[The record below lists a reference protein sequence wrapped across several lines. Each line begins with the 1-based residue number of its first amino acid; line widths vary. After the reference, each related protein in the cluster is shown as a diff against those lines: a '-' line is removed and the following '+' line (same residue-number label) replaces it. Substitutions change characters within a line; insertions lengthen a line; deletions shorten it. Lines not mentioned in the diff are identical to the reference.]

1 MEIKSYAQDIALKA
15 RNVVAQLA
23 TLSTQRKNDWLLAAS
38 ARLLNASNS
47 IMDAN
52 RLDLS
57 NSKAFSLS
65 PAQIDRLTITQK
77 RLANMAGSMVEIANL
92 KDPIGRIL
100 EGGMRPNGLQVLK
113 VGVPLGVLFFIYE
126 SRPNVTTDA
135 AALSFKSGNAIV
147 LRGGKEALNTNK
159 ILVEILQAELLN
171 SGLPVDAVQLVQVP
185 DREVVGELLLK
196 SELIDLVIPRGG
208 KELIK
213 RVSLEATMPVMKH
226 FDGNCHVYVEAS
238 ADLEMAAK
246 ILVNS
251 KCQRP
256 GVCNAA
262 ESLLIDK
269 KIAHLAL
276 PVLHKALIVQ
286 GVEVR
291 GCPLS
296 CSIVTE
302 LKKASEQDF
311 SEEFLDLIISVKI
324 VADIDDA
331 IRHIN
336 QYGSKH
342 TDVIVTSNLAAS
354 QQFIRE
360 IDSAAVIVNASSRFN
375 DGGQIGL
382 GAEIGIS
389 TDKYHARGPCGLN
402 ELTSYKYVIMGNGD
416 VRQD

>member
-1 MEIKSYAQDIALKA
+1 MDIKSYSQDIALKA
-15 RNVVAQLA
+15 KNVAAQLA
-23 TLSTQRKNDWLLAAS
+23 SLSTQRKNDWLLAAS
-38 ARLLNASNS
+38 TRLLNASNS
-47 IMDAN
+47 IQDAN
-52 RLDLS
+52 QLDLS
-57 NSKAFSLS
+57 NAKKFALS
-65 PAQIDRLTITQK
+65 VSQMDRLTITPK
-77 RLANMAGSMVEIANL
+77 RLADMANSILEIATL
-92 KDPIGRIL
+92 KDPIGRVL
-100 EGGMRPNGLQVLK
+100 EGGFRPNGLQVLK

-126 SRPNVTTDA
+126 SRPNVTSDA
-135 AALSFKSGNAIV
+135 AALSFKSGNAII

-159 ILVEILQAELLN
+159 ILVEILRSELLN
-171 SGLPVDAVQLVQVP
+171 SGLPVDAIQLVQIP

-196 SELIDLVIPRGG
+196 SDLIDLVIPRGG

-226 FDGNCHVYVEAS
+226 FDGNCHVYVEGS

-256 GVCNAA
+256 GVCNAV

-269 KIAHLAL
+269 NIAQLAL
-276 PVLHKALIVQ
+276 PVLHKALIAH

-291 GCPLS
+291 GCALS
-296 CSIVTE
+296 CSIVSE

-311 SEEFLDLIISVKI
+311 LEEFLDLIISVKI

-331 IRHIN
+331 IQHIN
-336 QYGSKH
+336 KYGSKH
-342 TDVIVTSNLAAS
+342 TDVIITSNLAAS

-402 ELTSYKYVIMGNGD
+402 ELTCYKYVIIGNGNI
-416 VRQD
+416 RPE

>member
-1 MEIKSYAQDIALKA
+1 MDIKNYAQEIAFKA
-15 RNVVAQLA
+15 KNAVAELA
-23 TLSTQRKNDWLLAAS
+23 NLSTQRKNDWLLAAS
-38 ARLLNASNS
+38 TRLLNASDR
-47 IMDAN
+47 IKDAN
-52 RLDLS
+52 QLDLS
-57 NSKAFSLS
+57 NAKEFSLS
-65 PAQIDRLTITQK
+65 GSQIDRLTITPK
-77 RLANMAGSMVEIANL
+77 RLTEMSRSMVEIASL
-92 KDPIGRIL
+92 EDPIGRVL
-100 EGGMRPNGLQVLK
+100 KGGFRPNGLQVLK

-126 SRPNVTTDA
+126 SRPNVTSDA
-135 AALSFKSGNAIV
+135 AALSFKSGNAII

-159 ILVEILQAELLN
+159 ILVEILQAELVN
-171 SGLPVDAVQLVQVP
+171 SGLPVDAIQLVQIP
-185 DREVVGELLLK
+185 EREVVGELLLK
-196 SELIDLVIPRGG
+196 SDLIDLVIPRGG

-226 FDGNCHVYVEAS
+226 FDGNCHVYVETS

-262 ESLLIDK
+262 ESLLIDQ

-276 PVLHKALIVQ
+276 PVLHKALIGG

-296 CSIVTE
+296 CSIVSD
-302 LKKASEQDF
+302 LKIASEQDF

-324 VADIDDA
+324 VTDIDDA

-336 QYGSKH
+336 KYGSKH
-342 TDVIVTSNLAAS
+342 TDVIVTSSLAAS
-354 QQFIRE
+354 QQFVRE

-402 ELTSYKYVIMGNGD
+402 ELTSYKYVIMGNGNI
-416 VRQD
+416 RQD

>member
-1 MEIKSYAQDIALKA
+1 MDIKHYAQEIAFKA
-15 RNVVAQLA
+15 RNAVAQIA
-23 TLSTQRKNDWLLAAS
+23 NLSTQRKNDWLLAAS
-38 ARLLNASNS
+38 TRLLNASDR
-47 IMDAN
+47 IRDAN
-52 RLDLS
+52 QLDLS
-57 NSKAFSLS
+57 NAKEFSLS
-65 PAQIDRLTITQK
+65 SSQIDRLTIIPK
-77 RLANMAGSMVEIANL
+77 RLTEMARSMVEIASL
-92 KDPIGRIL
+92 EDPIGRVL
-100 EGGMRPNGLQVLK
+100 KGGFRPNGLQVLK

-126 SRPNVTTDA
+126 SRPNVTSDA
-135 AALSFKSGNAIV
+135 AALSFKSGNAII

-159 ILVEILQAELLN
+159 ILVEILQAELIS
-171 SGLPVDAVQLVQVP
+171 SGLPVDAIQLVQIP
-185 DREVVGELLLK
+185 EREVVGELLLK
-196 SELIDLVIPRGG
+196 SDLIDLVIPRGG
-208 KELIK
+208 KELIR

-262 ESLLIDK
+262 ESLLIDQ

-276 PVLHKALIVQ
+276 PVLHKALIAC

-296 CSIVTE
+296 CSIVSD
-302 LKKASEQDF
+302 LKIASEQDF

-324 VADIDDA
+324 VTDIDDA

-336 QYGSKH
+336 KYGSKH
-342 TDVIVTSNLAAS
+342 TDVIVTSSLAAS
-354 QQFIRE
+354 QQFVRE

-402 ELTSYKYVIMGNGD
+402 ELTSYKYVIMGNGNI
-416 VRQD
+416 RQD

>member
-1 MEIKSYAQDIALKA
+1 MDIKHYAQEIAFKA
-15 RNVVAQLA
+15 RNAVAQIA
-23 TLSTQRKNDWLLAAS
+23 NLSTQRKNDWLLAAS
-38 ARLLNASNS
+38 TRLLNASDR
-47 IMDAN
+47 IRDAN
-52 RLDLS
+52 QLDLS
-57 NSKAFSLS
+57 NAKEFSLS
-65 PAQIDRLTITQK
+65 ASQIDRLTITPK
-77 RLANMAGSMVEIANL
+77 RLTEMARSMVEIASL
-92 KDPIGRIL
+92 EDPIGRVL
-100 EGGMRPNGLQVLK
+100 KGGFRPNGLQVLK

-126 SRPNVTTDA
+126 SRPNVTSDA
-135 AALSFKSGNAIV
+135 AALSFKSGNAII

-159 ILVEILQAELLN
+159 ILVQILQAQLIS
-171 SGLPVDAVQLVQVP
+171 SGLPVDAIQLVQIP
-185 DREVVGELLLK
+185 EREVVGELLLK
-196 SELIDLVIPRGG
+196 SDLIDLVIPRGG

-262 ESLLIDK
+262 ESLLIDQI
-269 KIAHLAL
+269 IAHLAL
-276 PVLHKALIVQ
+276 PVLHKALISC

-296 CSIVTE
+296 CSIVSD
-302 LKKASEQDF
+302 LKIASEQDF

-324 VADIDDA
+324 VNDIDDA

-336 QYGSKH
+336 KYGSKH
-342 TDVIVTSNLAAS
+342 TDVIVTSSLAAS
-354 QQFIRE
+354 QQFVRE

-402 ELTSYKYVIMGNGD
+402 ELTSYKYVIMGNGNI
-416 VRQD
+416 RQD

>member
-1 MEIKSYAQDIALKA
+1 MDIKNYAQEIAFKA
-15 RNVVAQLA
+15 RGAVAQLA
-23 TLSTQRKNDWLLAAS
+23 NLSTQRKNDWLLAAS
-38 ARLLNASNS
+38 TRLLNASDK
-47 IMDAN
+47 IRDAN
-52 RLDLS
+52 QLDLS
-57 NSKAFSLS
+57 NAKEFSLS
-65 PAQIDRLTITQK
+65 VSQIDRLTITPK
-77 RLANMAGSMVEIANL
+77 RLTEMARSMVEIASL
-92 KDPIGRIL
+92 EDPIGRVL
-100 EGGMRPNGLQVLK
+100 KGGFRPNGLQVLK

-126 SRPNVTTDA
+126 SRPNVTSDA
-135 AALSFKSGNAIV
+135 AALSFKSGNAII

-159 ILVEILQAELLN
+159 ILVEILQAELIN
-171 SGLPVDAVQLVQVP
+171 SGLPIDAIQLVQIP
-185 DREVVGELLLK
+185 EREVVGELLLK
-196 SELIDLVIPRGG
+196 SDLIDLVIPRGG
-208 KELIK
+208 KELIR

-262 ESLLIDK
+262 ESLLIDQ

-276 PVLHKALIVQ
+276 PVLHKALIAC

-296 CSIVTE
+296 CSIVSA
-302 LKKASEQDF
+302 LKIASEQDF
-311 SEEFLDLIISVKI
+311 LEEFLDLIISVKI

-336 QYGSKH
+336 KYGSKH
-342 TDVIVTSNLAAS
+342 TDVIVTSSLAAS
-354 QQFIRE
+354 QQFVRE

-402 ELTSYKYVIMGNGD
+402 ELTSYKYVIMGNGNI
-416 VRQD
+416 RQD

>member
-1 MEIKSYAQDIALKA
+1 MDIKHYAQEIAFKA
-15 RNVVAQLA
+15 RNAVAQIA
-23 TLSTQRKNDWLLAAS
+23 NLSTQRKNDWLLAAS
-38 ARLLNASNS
+38 TRLLNASDR
-47 IMDAN
+47 IRGAN
-52 RLDLS
+52 QLDLS
-57 NSKAFSLS
+57 NAKEFSLS
-65 PAQIDRLTITQK
+65 SSQIDRLTITSK
-77 RLANMAGSMVEIANL
+77 RLTEMARSMVEIASL
-92 KDPIGRIL
+92 EDPIGRVL
-100 EGGMRPNGLQVLK
+100 KGGFRPNGLQVLK

-126 SRPNVTTDA
+126 SRPNVTSDA
-135 AALSFKSGNAIV
+135 AALSFKSGNAII

-159 ILVEILQAELLN
+159 ILVEILQAELIS
-171 SGLPVDAVQLVQVP
+171 SGLPVDAIQLVQIP
-185 DREVVGELLLK
+185 EREVVGELLLK
-196 SELIDLVIPRGG
+196 SDLIDLVIPRGG

-238 ADLEMAAK
+238 ADLDMAAK

-262 ESLLIDK
+262 ESLLIDQ

-276 PVLHKALIVQ
+276 PVLHKALIAC

-296 CSIVTE
+296 CSIVSD
-302 LKKASEQDF
+302 LKIASEQDF

-324 VADIDDA
+324 VTDIDDA

-336 QYGSKH
+336 KYGSKH
-342 TDVIVTSNLAAS
+342 TDVIVTSSLAAS
-354 QQFIRE
+354 QQFVRE

-402 ELTSYKYVIMGNGD
+402 ELTSYKYVIMGNGNI
-416 VRQD
+416 RQD

>member
-1 MEIKSYAQDIALKA
+1 MDIKHYAQEIAFKA
-15 RNVVAQLA
+15 RNAVAQIA
-23 TLSTQRKNDWLLAAS
+23 NLSTQRKNDWLLAAS
-38 ARLLNASNS
+38 TRLLNASDRIRN
-47 IMDAN
+47 AN
-52 RLDLS
+52 QLDLS
-57 NSKAFSLS
+57 NAKEFSLS
-65 PAQIDRLTITQK
+65 SSQIDRLTITSK
-77 RLANMAGSMVEIANL
+77 RLTEMARSMVEIASL
-92 KDPIGRIL
+92 EDPIGRVL
-100 EGGMRPNGLQVLK
+100 KGGFRPNGLQVLK

-126 SRPNVTTDA
+126 SRPNVTSDA
-135 AALSFKSGNAIV
+135 AALSFKSGNAII

-159 ILVEILQAELLN
+159 ILVEILQAELIS
-171 SGLPVDAVQLVQVP
+171 SGLPVDAIQLVQIP
-185 DREVVGELLLK
+185 EREVVGELLLK
-196 SELIDLVIPRGG
+196 SDLIDLVIPRGG

-262 ESLLIDK
+262 ESLLIDQ

-276 PVLHKALIVQ
+276 PVLHKALIAC

-296 CSIVTE
+296 CSIVSD
-302 LKKASEQDF
+302 LKIASEQDF

-324 VADIDDA
+324 VTDIDDA

-336 QYGSKH
+336 KYGSKH
-342 TDVIVTSNLAAS
+342 TDVIVTSSLAAS
-354 QQFIRE
+354 QQFVRE

-402 ELTSYKYVIMGNGD
+402 ELTSYKYVIMGNGNI
-416 VRQD
+416 RQD

>member
-1 MEIKSYAQDIALKA
+1 MDIKNYAQEIAFKA
-15 RNVVAQLA
+15 RNAVAELA
-23 TLSTQRKNDWLLAAS
+23 NLSTQRKNDWLLAAS
-38 ARLLNASNS
+38 TRLLNASDR
-47 IMDAN
+47 IRDAN
-52 RLDLS
+52 QLDLS
-57 NSKAFSLS
+57 NAKEFSLS
-65 PAQIDRLTITQK
+65 ASQIDRLTITPK
-77 RLANMAGSMVEIANL
+77 RLTEMARSMVEIASL
-92 KDPIGRIL
+92 EDPIGRVL
-100 EGGMRPNGLQVLK
+100 KGGFRPNGLQVLK

-126 SRPNVTTDA
+126 SRPNVTSDA
-135 AALSFKSGNAIV
+135 AALSFKSGNAII

-159 ILVEILQAELLN
+159 ILVEILQAELIN
-171 SGLPVDAVQLVQVP
+171 SGLPIDAIQLVQIP
-185 DREVVGELLLK
+185 EREVVGELLLK
-196 SELIDLVIPRGG
+196 SDLIDLVIPRGG
-208 KELIK
+208 KELIR

-262 ESLLIDK
+262 ESLLIDQ

-276 PVLHKALIVQ
+276 PVLHKALIAC

-296 CSIVTE
+296 CSIVSA
-302 LKKASEQDF
+302 LKIASEQDF

-336 QYGSKH
+336 KYGSKH
-342 TDVIVTSNLAAS
+342 TDVIVTSSLAAS
-354 QQFIRE
+354 QQFVRE

-402 ELTSYKYVIMGNGD
+402 ELTSYKYVIMGNGNI
-416 VRQD
+416 RQD

>member
-1 MEIKSYAQDIALKA
+1 MDIKHYAQEIAFKA
-15 RNVVAQLA
+15 RNAVAQIA
-23 TLSTQRKNDWLLAAS
+23 NLSTQRKNDWLLAAS
-38 ARLLNASNS
+38 TRLLNASDR
-47 IMDAN
+47 IRDAN
-52 RLDLS
+52 QLDLS
-57 NSKAFSLS
+57 NAKEFSLS
-65 PAQIDRLTITQK
+65 SSQIDRLTITAK
-77 RLANMAGSMVEIANL
+77 RLTEMARSMVEIASL
-92 KDPIGRIL
+92 EDPIGRVL
-100 EGGMRPNGLQVLK
+100 KGGFRPNGLQVLK

-126 SRPNVTTDA
+126 SRPNVTSDA
-135 AALSFKSGNAIV
+135 AALSFKSGNAII

-159 ILVEILQAELLN
+159 ILVEILQAELTS
-171 SGLPVDAVQLVQVP
+171 SGLPVDAIQLVQIP
-185 DREVVGELLLK
+185 EREVVGELLLK
-196 SELIDLVIPRGG
+196 SDLIDLVIPRGG

-238 ADLEMAAK
+238 ADLDMAAK

-262 ESLLIDK
+262 ESLLIDR

-276 PVLHKALIVQ
+276 PVLHKALISC

-296 CSIVTE
+296 CSIVSD
-302 LKKASEQDF
+302 LKIASEQDF

-324 VADIDDA
+324 VSDIDDA

-336 QYGSKH
+336 KYGSKH
-342 TDVIVTSNLAAS
+342 TDVIVTSSLAAS
-354 QQFIRE
+354 QQFVRE

-402 ELTSYKYVIMGNGD
+402 ELTSYKYVIMGKGNI
-416 VRQD
+416 RQD

>member
-1 MEIKSYAQDIALKA
+1 MDIKHYAQEIAFKA
-15 RNVVAQLA
+15 RNAVAQIA
-23 TLSTQRKNDWLLAAS
+23 NLSTQRKNDWLLAAS
-38 ARLLNASNS
+38 TRLLNASDR
-47 IMDAN
+47 IRDAN
-52 RLDLS
+52 QLDLS
-57 NSKAFSLS
+57 NAKEFSLS
-65 PAQIDRLTITQK
+65 SSQIDRLTITAK
-77 RLANMAGSMVEIANL
+77 RLTEMARSMVEIASL
-92 KDPIGRIL
+92 EDPIGRVL
-100 EGGMRPNGLQVLK
+100 KGGFRPNGLQVLK

-126 SRPNVTTDA
+126 SRPNVTSDA
-135 AALSFKSGNAIV
+135 AALSFKSGNAII

-159 ILVEILQAELLN
+159 ILVEILRAELTS
-171 SGLPVDAVQLVQVP
+171 SGLPVDTIQLVQIP
-185 DREVVGELLLK
+185 EREVVGELLLK
-196 SELIDLVIPRGG
+196 SDLIDLVIPRGG

-238 ADLEMAAK
+238 ADLDMAAK

-262 ESLLIDK
+262 ESLLIDR

-276 PVLHKALIVQ
+276 PVLHKALISC

-296 CSIVTE
+296 CSIVSD
-302 LKKASEQDF
+302 LKIASEQDF

-324 VADIDDA
+324 VSDIDDA

-336 QYGSKH
+336 KYGSKH
-342 TDVIVTSNLAAS
+342 TDVIVTSSLAAS
-354 QQFIRE
+354 QQFVRE

-402 ELTSYKYVIMGNGD
+402 ELTSYKYVIMGNGNI
-416 VRQD
+416 RQD

>member
-1 MEIKSYAQDIALKA
+1 MDIKNYAQEIAFKA
-15 RNVVAQLA
+15 RNAVAELA
-23 TLSTQRKNDWLLAAS
+23 NLSTQRKNDWLLAAS
-38 ARLLNASNS
+38 TRLLNASDR
-47 IMDAN
+47 IRDAN
-52 RLDLS
+52 QLDLS
-57 NSKAFSLS
+57 NAKEFSLS
-65 PAQIDRLTITQK
+65 ASQIDRLTITPK
-77 RLANMAGSMVEIANL
+77 RLTEMARSMVEIASL
-92 KDPIGRIL
+92 EDPIGRVL
-100 EGGMRPNGLQVLK
+100 KGGFRPNGLQVLK

-126 SRPNVTTDA
+126 SRPNVTSDA
-135 AALSFKSGNAIV
+135 AALSFKSGNAII

-159 ILVEILQAELLN
+159 ILVEILQAELIN
-171 SGLPVDAVQLVQVP
+171 SGLPIDAIQLVQIP
-185 DREVVGELLLK
+185 EREVVGELLLK
-196 SELIDLVIPRGG
+196 SDLIDLVIPRGG

-262 ESLLIDK
+262 ESLLIDQ

-276 PVLHKALIVQ
+276 PVLHKALIAC

-296 CSIVTE
+296 CSIVSA
-302 LKKASEQDF
+302 LKIASEQDF
-311 SEEFLDLIISVKI
+311 LEEFLDLIISVKI

-336 QYGSKH
+336 KYGSKH
-342 TDVIVTSNLAAS
+342 TDVIVTSSLAAS
-354 QQFIRE
+354 QQFVRE

-402 ELTSYKYVIMGNGD
+402 ELTSYKYVIMGNGNI
-416 VRQD
+416 RQD

>member
-1 MEIKSYAQDIALKA
+1 MDIKHYAQEIAFKA
-15 RNVVAQLA
+15 RNAVAQIA
-23 TLSTQRKNDWLLAAS
+23 NLSTQRKNDWLLAAS
-38 ARLLNASNS
+38 TRLLNASDR
-47 IMDAN
+47 IRDAN
-52 RLDLS
+52 QLDLS
-57 NSKAFSLS
+57 NAKEFSLS
-65 PAQIDRLTITQK
+65 SSQIDRLTITAK
-77 RLANMAGSMVEIANL
+77 RLTEMARSMVEIASL
-92 KDPIGRIL
+92 EDPIGRVL
-100 EGGMRPNGLQVLK
+100 KGGFRPNGLQVLK

-126 SRPNVTTDA
+126 SRPNVTSDA
-135 AALSFKSGNAIV
+135 AALSFKSGNAII

-159 ILVEILQAELLN
+159 ILVEILQAELIS
-171 SGLPVDAVQLVQVP
+171 SGLPVDAIQLVQIP
-185 DREVVGELLLK
+185 EREVVGELLLK
-196 SELIDLVIPRGG
+196 SDLIDLVIPRGG

-238 ADLEMAAK
+238 ADLDMAAK

-262 ESLLIDK
+262 ESLLIDR

-276 PVLHKALIVQ
+276 PVLHKALISC

-296 CSIVTE
+296 CSIVSD
-302 LKKASEQDF
+302 LKIASEQDF

-324 VADIDDA
+324 VSDIDDA

-336 QYGSKH
+336 KYGSKH
-342 TDVIVTSNLAAS
+342 TDVIVTSSLAAS
-354 QQFIRE
+354 QQFVRE

-402 ELTSYKYVIMGNGD
+402 ELTSYKYVIMGNGNI
-416 VRQD
+416 RQD

>member
-57 NSKAFSLS
+57 NAKAFSLS

-135 AALSFKSGNAIV
+135 AALSFKSGNAII

-276 PVLHKALIVQ
+276 PVLHKALITQ

>member
-1 MEIKSYAQDIALKA
+1 MDIKNYAQEIAFKA
-15 RNVVAQLA
+15 RNAVAELA
-23 TLSTQRKNDWLLAAS
+23 NLSTQRKNDWLLAAS
-38 ARLLNASNS
+38 TRLLNASDR
-47 IMDAN
+47 IRDAN
-52 RLDLS
+52 QLDLS
-57 NSKAFSLS
+57 NAKEFSLS
-65 PAQIDRLTITQK
+65 ASQIDRLTITPK
-77 RLANMAGSMVEIANL
+77 RLTEMARSMVEIASL
-92 KDPIGRIL
+92 EDPIGRVL
-100 EGGMRPNGLQVLK
+100 KGGFRPNGLQVLK

-126 SRPNVTTDA
+126 SRPNVTSDA
-135 AALSFKSGNAIV
+135 AALSFKSGNAII

-159 ILVEILQAELLN
+159 ILVEILQAELIN
-171 SGLPVDAVQLVQVP
+171 SGLPIDAIQLVQIP
-185 DREVVGELLLK
+185 EREVVGELLLK
-196 SELIDLVIPRGG
+196 SDLIDLVIPRGG
-208 KELIK
+208 KELIR

-262 ESLLIDK
+262 ESLLIDQ

-276 PVLHKALIVQ
+276 PVLHKALIAC

-296 CSIVTE
+296 CSIVSA
-302 LKKASEQDF
+302 LKIASEQDF
-311 SEEFLDLIISVKI
+311 LEEFLDLIISVKI

-336 QYGSKH
+336 KYGSKH
-342 TDVIVTSNLAAS
+342 TDVIVTSSLAAS
-354 QQFIRE
+354 QQFVRE

-402 ELTSYKYVIMGNGD
+402 ELTSYKYVIMGNGNI
-416 VRQD
+416 RQD

>member
-1 MEIKSYAQDIALKA
+1 MDIKNYAQEIAFKA
-15 RNVVAQLA
+15 RGAVAQLA
-23 TLSTQRKNDWLLAAS
+23 NLSTQRKNDWLLAAS
-38 ARLLNASNS
+38 TRLLNASDK
-47 IMDAN
+47 IRDAN
-52 RLDLS
+52 QLDLS
-57 NSKAFSLS
+57 HAKEFSLS
-65 PAQIDRLTITQK
+65 ASQIDRLTITPK
-77 RLANMAGSMVEIANL
+77 RLTEMARSMVEIASL
-92 KDPIGRIL
+92 EDPIGRVL
-100 EGGMRPNGLQVLK
+100 KGGFRPNGLQVLK

-126 SRPNVTTDA
+126 SRPNVTSDA
-135 AALSFKSGNAIV
+135 AALSFKSGNAII

-159 ILVEILQAELLN
+159 ILVEILQAELIN
-171 SGLPVDAVQLVQVP
+171 SGLPIDAIQLVQIP
-185 DREVVGELLLK
+185 EREVVGELLLK
-196 SELIDLVIPRGG
+196 SDLIDLVIPRGG

-262 ESLLIDK
+262 ESLLIDQ

-276 PVLHKALIVQ
+276 PVLHKALIAC

-296 CSIVTE
+296 CSIVSA
-302 LKKASEQDF
+302 LKIASEQDF
-311 SEEFLDLIISVKI
+311 LEEFLDLIISVKI

-336 QYGSKH
+336 KYGSKH
-342 TDVIVTSNLAAS
+342 TDVIVTSSLAAS
-354 QQFIRE
+354 QQFVRE

-402 ELTSYKYVIMGNGD
+402 ELTSYKYVIIGNGNI
-416 VRQD
+416 RQD

>member
-1 MEIKSYAQDIALKA
+1 MDIKHYAQEIAFKA
-15 RNVVAQLA
+15 RNAVAQIA
-23 TLSTQRKNDWLLAAS
+23 NLSTQLKNDWLLAAS
-38 ARLLNASNS
+38 TRLLNASDR
-47 IMDAN
+47 IRDAN
-52 RLDLS
+52 QLDLS
-57 NSKAFSLS
+57 NAKEFSLS
-65 PAQIDRLTITQK
+65 ASQIDRLTITPK
-77 RLANMAGSMVEIANL
+77 RLTEMARSMVEIASL
-92 KDPIGRIL
+92 EDPIGRVL
-100 EGGMRPNGLQVLK
+100 KGGFRPTGLQVLK
-113 VGVPLGVLFFIYE
+113 GGVPLGVLFFIYE
-126 SRPNVTTDA
+126 SRPNVTSDA
-135 AALSFKSGNAIV
+135 AALSFKSGNAII

-159 ILVEILQAELLN
+159 ILVEILQAELIS
-171 SGLPVDAVQLVQVP
+171 SGLPVDAIQLVQIP
-185 DREVVGELLLK
+185 EREVVGELLLK
-196 SELIDLVIPRGG
+196 SDLIDLVIPRGG

-213 RVSLEATMPVMKH
+213 RVSLEATMPVMKL
-226 FDGNCHVYVEAS
+226 FDGNGHVYVEAS

-246 ILVNS
+246 ILVKS

-262 ESLLIDK
+262 ESLLIDQ

-276 PVLHKALIVQ
+276 PVLHKALIAC

-296 CSIVTE
+296 CSIVSD
-302 LKKASEQDF
+302 LKIASEQDF

-324 VADIDDA
+324 VTDIDDA

-336 QYGSKH
+336 KYGSKH
-342 TDVIVTSNLAAS
+342 TDVIVTSSLAAS
-354 QQFIRE
+354 QQFVRE

-402 ELTSYKYVIMGNGD
+402 ELTSYKYVIMGNGNI
-416 VRQD
+416 RQD

>member
-1 MEIKSYAQDIALKA
+1 MDIKHYAQEIAFKA
-15 RNVVAQLA
+15 RNAVAQIA
-23 TLSTQRKNDWLLAAS
+23 NLSTQRKNDWLLAAS
-38 ARLLNASNS
+38 TRLLNASDR
-47 IMDAN
+47 IRDAN
-52 RLDLS
+52 QLDLS
-57 NSKAFSLS
+57 NAKEFSLS
-65 PAQIDRLTITQK
+65 SSQIDRLTITAK
-77 RLANMAGSMVEIANL
+77 RLTEMARSMVEIASL
-92 KDPIGRIL
+92 EDPIGRVL
-100 EGGMRPNGLQVLK
+100 KGGFRPNGLQVLK

-126 SRPNVTTDA
+126 SRPNVTSDA
-135 AALSFKSGNAIV
+135 AALSFKSGNAII

-159 ILVEILQAELLN
+159 ILVEILQAELTS
-171 SGLPVDAVQLVQVP
+171 SGLPVDAIQLVQIP
-185 DREVVGELLLK
+185 EREVVGELLLK
-196 SELIDLVIPRGG
+196 SDLIDLVIPRGG

-238 ADLEMAAK
+238 ADLDMAAK

-262 ESLLIDK
+262 ESLLIDR

-276 PVLHKALIVQ
+276 PVLHKALISC

-296 CSIVTE
+296 CSIVSD
-302 LKKASEQDF
+302 LKIASEQDF

-324 VADIDDA
+324 VSDIDDA

-336 QYGSKH
+336 KYGSKH
-342 TDVIVTSNLAAS
+342 TDVIVTSSLAAS
-354 QQFIRE
+354 QQFVRE

-402 ELTSYKYVIMGNGD
+402 ELTSYKYVIMGNGNI
-416 VRQD
+416 RQD

>member
-1 MEIKSYAQDIALKA
+1 MDIKHYAQEIAFKA
-15 RNVVAQLA
+15 RNAVAQIA
-23 TLSTQRKNDWLLAAS
+23 NLSTQRKNDWLLAAS
-38 ARLLNASNS
+38 TRLLNASDR
-47 IMDAN
+47 IRDAN
-52 RLDLS
+52 QLDLS
-57 NSKAFSLS
+57 NAKEFSLS
-65 PAQIDRLTITQK
+65 SSQIDRLTITAK
-77 RLANMAGSMVEIANL
+77 RLTEMARSMVEIASL
-92 KDPIGRIL
+92 EDPIGRVL
-100 EGGMRPNGLQVLK
+100 KGGFRPNGLQVLK

-126 SRPNVTTDA
+126 SRPNVTSDA
-135 AALSFKSGNAIV
+135 AALSFKSGNAII

-159 ILVEILQAELLN
+159 ILVEILQAELTS
-171 SGLPVDAVQLVQVP
+171 SGLPVDAIQLVQIP
-185 DREVVGELLLK
+185 EREVVGELLLK
-196 SELIDLVIPRGG
+196 SDLIDLVIPRGG

-238 ADLEMAAK
+238 ADLDMAAK

-262 ESLLIDK
+262 ESLLIDR

-276 PVLHKALIVQ
+276 PVLHKALISC

-296 CSIVTE
+296 CSIVSD
-302 LKKASEQDF
+302 LKIASEQDF

-324 VADIDDA
+324 VTDLDDA

-336 QYGSKH
+336 KYGSKH
-342 TDVIVTSNLAAS
+342 TDVIVTSSLAAS
-354 QQFIRE
+354 QQFVRE

-402 ELTSYKYVIMGNGD
+402 ELTSYKYVIMGNGNI
-416 VRQD
+416 RQD

>member
-1 MEIKSYAQDIALKA
+1 MDIKNYAQEIAFKA
-15 RNVVAQLA
+15 RNAVAQLA
-23 TLSTQRKNDWLLAAS
+23 NLSTQHKNDWLLAAS
-38 ARLLNASNS
+38 TRLLNASDK
-47 IMDAN
+47 IRDAN
-52 RLDLS
+52 QLDLS
-57 NSKAFSLS
+57 NAKEFSLS
-65 PAQIDRLTITQK
+65 ASQIDRLTITPK
-77 RLANMAGSMVEIANL
+77 RLTEMARSMVEIASL
-92 KDPIGRIL
+92 EDPIGRVL
-100 EGGMRPNGLQVLK
+100 KGGFRPNGLQVLK

-126 SRPNVTTDA
+126 SRPNVTSDA
-135 AALSFKSGNAIV
+135 AALSFKSGNAII

-159 ILVEILQAELLN
+159 ILVEILQAELVN
-171 SGLPVDAVQLVQVP
+171 SGLPVDAIQLVQIP

-196 SELIDLVIPRGG
+196 SDLIDLVIPRGG

-262 ESLLIDK
+262 ESLLVDQ

-276 PVLHKALIVQ
+276 PVLHKALISC

-296 CSIVTE
+296 CSIVSD
-302 LKKASEQDF
+302 LKIASEQDF

-324 VADIDDA
+324 VTDIDDA

-336 QYGSKH
+336 KYGSKH
-342 TDVIVTSNLAAS
+342 TDVIVTSSLAAS
-354 QQFIRE
+354 QQFVRE

-402 ELTSYKYVIMGNGD
+402 ELTSYKYVIMGNGNI
-416 VRQD
+416 RQD

>member
-1 MEIKSYAQDIALKA
+1 MDIKHYAQEIAFKA
-15 RNVVAQLA
+15 RNAVAQIA
-23 TLSTQRKNDWLLAAS
+23 NLSTQRKNDWLLAAS
-38 ARLLNASNS
+38 TRLLNASDR
-47 IMDAN
+47 IRDAN
-52 RLDLS
+52 QLDLS
-57 NSKAFSLS
+57 NAKEFSLS
-65 PAQIDRLTITQK
+65 SSQIDRLTITSK
-77 RLANMAGSMVEIANL
+77 RLTEMARSMVEIASL
-92 KDPIGRIL
+92 EDPIGRVL
-100 EGGMRPNGLQVLK
+100 KGGFRPNGLQVLK

-126 SRPNVTTDA
+126 SRPNVTSDA
-135 AALSFKSGNAIV
+135 AALSFKSGNAII

-159 ILVEILQAELLN
+159 ILVEILQAELIS
-171 SGLPVDAVQLVQVP
+171 SGLPVDAIQLVQIP
-185 DREVVGELLLK
+185 EREVVGELLLK
-196 SELIDLVIPRGG
+196 SDLIDLVIPRGG

-262 ESLLIDK
+262 ESLLIDQ

-276 PVLHKALIVQ
+276 PVLHKALIAC

-296 CSIVTE
+296 CSIVSD
-302 LKKASEQDF
+302 LKIASEQDF

-324 VADIDDA
+324 VTDIDDA

-336 QYGSKH
+336 KYGSKH
-342 TDVIVTSNLAAS
+342 TDVIVTSSLAAS
-354 QQFIRE
+354 QQFVRE

-402 ELTSYKYVIMGNGD
+402 ELTSYKYVIMGNGNI
-416 VRQD
+416 RQD